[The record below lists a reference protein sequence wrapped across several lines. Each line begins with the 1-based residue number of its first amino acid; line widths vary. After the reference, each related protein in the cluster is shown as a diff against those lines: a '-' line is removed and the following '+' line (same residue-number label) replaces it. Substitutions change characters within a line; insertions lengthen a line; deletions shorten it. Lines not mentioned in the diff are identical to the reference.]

1 MMELVTDLLIY
12 IGIGTITFVIGMIL
26 GYQVLMIKY
35 KKRFM
40 IIAQQCSD
48 SDSVIPII
56 DEIAQET

>member
-56 DEIAQET
+56 DELAQET